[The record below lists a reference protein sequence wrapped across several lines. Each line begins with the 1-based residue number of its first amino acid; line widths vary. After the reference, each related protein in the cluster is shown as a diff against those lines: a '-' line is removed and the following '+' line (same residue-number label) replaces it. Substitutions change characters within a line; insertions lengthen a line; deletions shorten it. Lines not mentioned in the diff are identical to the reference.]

1 MLVLSDGNA
10 GLRIRTA
17 VSGCGS
23 SQSKHTRA
31 ACWFILPS
39 MPKTLSVAMI
49 AMNEEAN
56 LPRTLESVRWADEII
71 VVDSGSRDRTLE
83 IAQSF
88 GAKTSYHAFGGHGEQ
103 KNVALD
109 LCTSDWI
116 LLLDADEVLTPGLQ
130 EEIRKLLACENGIE
144 PEFNAYW
151 IPRLN
156 LIFGRWMRHGGFY
169 PDRKLRLFRRGAAR
183 LSEGVGPH
191 STPQFEG
198 PRGTLKN
205 DMLHYAYPNLS
216 VYLEHMNRYSSE
228 IAELLYKQGRTS
240 KSLPVFLWNSVA
252 NPAATFIYNY
262 FFRLGFLDG
271 REGLL
276 LHLNH
281 SVYIHWK
288 FIKAWRLGQ
297 GKD

>member
-1 MLVLSDGNA
+1 MTPVASHSNTAA
-10 GLRIRTA
+10 GVRGKPPCPLIYSA
-17 VSGCGS
+17 NV
-23 SQSKHTRA
+23 
-31 ACWFILPS
+31 PN
-39 MPKTLSVAMI
+39 TLSVAMI

-56 LPRTLESVRWADEII
+56 LPRTLESVRWANEII
-71 VVDSGSRDRTLE
+71 LVDSGSKDRTIE
-83 IAQSF
+83 IARSF

-116 LLLDADEVLTPGLQ
+116 LLLDADEVLSPELQ
-130 EEIRKLLACENGIE
+130 AEIRELLNGQ
-144 PEFNAYW
+144 PKCDAYW

-156 LIFGRWMRHGGFY
+156 FYFGKWIRHGGFY
-169 PDRKLRLFRRGAAR
+169 PDHKLRLFRRGTAR

-191 STPQFEG
+191 STPQFKG
-198 PRGTLKN
+198 PRGKLKH
-205 DMLHYAYPNLS
+205 DMLHYAYPTLAI
-216 VYLEHMNRYSSE
+216 YLEHMNRYSSE
-228 IAELLYKQGRTS
+228 IAQLLYQRGRTS
-240 KSLPVFLWNSVA
+240 RSLPVFVWNA
-252 NPAATFIYNY
+252 ILNPAATFIYNY

-288 FIKAWRLGQ
+288 FIKAWWLSQ
-297 GKD
+297 GRE

>member
-1 MLVLSDGNA
+1 
-10 GLRIRTA
+10 
-17 VSGCGS
+17 
-23 SQSKHTRA
+23 
-31 ACWFILPS
+31 

-56 LPRTLESVRWADEII
+56 LPRTLQSVCWADEIV
-71 VVDSGSRDRTLE
+71 VVDSGSTDRTIE

-109 LCTSDWI
+109 LCTSDWV
-116 LLLDADEVLTPGLQ
+116 LLLDADEVLTPELQ
-130 EEIRKLLACENGIE
+130 TEIRQLLAGESK
-144 PEFNAYW
+144 FDAYW

-156 LIFGRWMRHGGFY
+156 LILGRWMRHGGFY
-169 PDRKLRLFRRGAAR
+169 PDLKLRLFKRGAAR

-198 PRGTLKN
+198 PRGRLKH
-205 DMLHYAYPNLS
+205 DMLHYAYPDLN

-228 IAELLYKQGRTS
+228 IALLLLKRGRTS
-240 KSLPVFLWNSVA
+240 RLFAALVWNAVL
-252 NPAATFIYNY
+252 NPAATFVYNY
-262 FFRLGFLDG
+262 FIRLGFLDG

-288 FIKAWRLGQ
+288 FAKAWWASRAEQPAGP
-297 GKD
+297 K

>member
-1 MLVLSDGNA
+1 VPETPK
-10 GLRIRTA
+10 R
-17 VSGCGS
+17 
-23 SQSKHTRA
+23 
-31 ACWFILPS
+31 
-39 MPKTLSVAMI
+39 KTLSIAMI

-71 VVDSGSRDRTLE
+71 VVDSGSKDRTLE

-109 LCTSDWI
+109 LCTCDWI
-116 LLLDADEVLTPGLQ
+116 FLLDADEVLTPELQ
-130 EEIRKLLACENGIE
+130 LEVRQLLACADGRE
-144 PEFNAYW
+144 PAFGAYW

-156 LIFGRWMRHGGFY
+156 LYFGRWIRHGGFY
-169 PDRKLRLFRRGAAR
+169 PDHKLRLFKRSSAW

-191 STPQFEG
+191 STPQFAG
-198 PRGTLKN
+198 PKGTLKG
-205 DMLHYAYPNLS
+205 DMLHYAYPTMGI
-216 VYLEHMNRYSSE
+216 YLEHMNRYSNE
-228 IAELLYKQGRTS
+228 IAQLLAAKGRVS
-240 KSLPVFLWNSVA
+240 RAWPAFFWNAVA
-252 NPAATFIYNY
+252 NPAATFLYNY

-271 REGLL
+271 REGLI

-288 FIKAWRLGQ
+288 FIKAWRIGQ
-297 GKD
+297 GKE

>member
-1 MLVLSDGNA
+1 M
-10 GLRIRTA
+10 R
-17 VSGCGS
+17 
-23 SQSKHTRA
+23 
-31 ACWFILPS
+31 
-39 MPKTLSVAMI
+39 KTLSVAMI

-56 LPRTLESVRWADEII
+56 LPRTLESIRWADEII
-71 VVDSGSRDRTLE
+71 LVDSGSTDRTLE

-109 LCTSDWI
+109 VCTSDFV
-116 LLLDADEVLTPGLQ
+116 LLLDADEVLPSELQ
-130 EEIRKLLACENGIE
+130 TEIRQILAGE
-144 PEFNAYW
+144 PAYAAYW

-156 LIFGRWMRHGGFY
+156 LYFGRWIRHGGFY
-169 PDRKLRLFRRGAAR
+169 PDRKLRLFRRGSAR

-191 STPQFEG
+191 STPQFSG
-198 PRGTLKN
+198 PRGTLKH
-205 DMLHYAYPNLS
+205 DMLHYAYPTFAI
-216 VYLEHMNRYSSE
+216 YLEHMNRYSSE
-228 IAELLYKQGRTS
+228 IAQLLYQQGRHS
-240 KSLPVFLWNSVA
+240 KSVPAFVRDVVL
-252 NPAATFIYNY
+252 NPAATFVYNY
-262 FFRLGFLDG
+262 IFRLGFLDG

-297 GKD
+297 GKE

>member
-1 MLVLSDGNA
+1 
-10 GLRIRTA
+10 
-17 VSGCGS
+17 
-23 SQSKHTRA
+23 
-31 ACWFILPS
+31 
-39 MPKTLSVAMI
+39 MI

-56 LPRTLESVRWADEII
+56 LPRTLESVRWADEIV
-71 VVDSGSRDRTLE
+71 VVDSGSKDRTLE

-88 GAKTSYHAFGGHGEQ
+88 GAKTSFHAFGGHGEQ

-116 LLLDADEVLTPGLQ
+116 LLLDADEVLTPELQ
-130 EEIRKLLACENGIE
+130 DEIRRLLACDGGVE
-144 PEFNAYW
+144 PRYGAYW

-191 STPQFEG
+191 STPQFKG
-198 PRGTLKN
+198 PRGRLKH
-205 DMLHYAYPNLS
+205 DMLHYAYPSLN

-228 IAELLYKQGRTS
+228 IARLLHNQGRDS
-240 KSLPVFLWNSVA
+240 KYLPAFLWNAVA
-252 NPAATFIYNY
+252 NPAATFFYNY

-297 GKD
+297 GKE

>member
-1 MLVLSDGNA
+1 
-10 GLRIRTA
+10 
-17 VSGCGS
+17 
-23 SQSKHTRA
+23 
-31 ACWFILPS
+31 
-39 MPKTLSVAMI
+39 MPKTLSIAMI

-71 VVDSGSRDRTLE
+71 VVDSGSKDRTIE

-116 LLLDADEVLTPGLQ
+116 LLLDADEVLTPELQ
-130 EEIRKLLACENGIE
+130 AEIRQLLDHKDGAGE
-144 PEFNAYW
+144 PEFGAYW

-169 PDRKLRLFRRGAAR
+169 PDRKLRLFRRGSAR

-198 PRGTLKN
+198 PRGKLRH
-205 DMLHYAYPNLS
+205 DMLHYAYPDMNI
-216 VYLEHMNRYSSE
+216 YLEHMNRYSSE
-228 IAELLYKQGRTS
+228 IAVLLEKKGRTS
-240 KSLPVFLWNSVA
+240 RSLPAFLWNAIA
-252 NPAATFIYNY
+252 NPAATFLYNY

-288 FIKAWRLGQ
+288 FIKAWWLARGR
-297 GKD
+297 G

>member
-1 MLVLSDGNA
+1 M
-10 GLRIRTA
+10 R
-17 VSGCGS
+17 
-23 SQSKHTRA
+23 QS
-31 ACWFILPS
+31 
-39 MPKTLSVAMI
+39 LSVAMI

-71 VVDSGSRDRTLE
+71 VVDSGSKDRTLE

-116 LLLDADEVLTPGLQ
+116 LLLDADEVLTPALQ
-130 EEIRKLLACENGIE
+130 DEILEVLSGE
-144 PEFNAYW
+144 PKYGAYW

-169 PDRKLRLFRRGAAR
+169 PDRKLRLFRRGSAR

-198 PRGTLKN
+198 PKGRLKH
-205 DMLHYAYPNLS
+205 DMLHYAYPDLNI
-216 VYLEHMNRYSSE
+216 YLEHMNRYSSE
-228 IAELLYKQGRTS
+228 ISQLLYEKGRVS
-240 KSLPVFLWNSVA
+240 KSLFAFLWNAVA
-252 NPAATFIYNY
+252 NPAATFVYNY

-297 GKD
+297 GKE

>member
-1 MLVLSDGNA
+1 
-10 GLRIRTA
+10 
-17 VSGCGS
+17 
-23 SQSKHTRA
+23 
-31 ACWFILPS
+31 
-39 MPKTLSVAMI
+39 MPNTLSVAMI

-56 LPRTLESVRWADEII
+56 LPRTLESVRWANEII
-71 VVDSGSRDRTLE
+71 VVDSGSKDRTIE

-88 GAKTSYHAFGGHGEQ
+88 GARTSYHAFGGHGEQ

-109 LCTSDWI
+109 LCTNDWI
-116 LLLDADEVLTPGLQ
+116 LLLDADEVLTPELQ
-130 EEIRKLLACENGIE
+130 AEIQALLRGT
-144 PEFNAYW
+144 PRYDAYW

-156 LIFGRWMRHGGFY
+156 LYFGRWIRHGGFY
-169 PDRKLRLFRRGAAR
+169 PDRKLRLFRRGKAR

-198 PRGTLKN
+198 PRGKLRH
-205 DMLHYAYPNLS
+205 DMLHYAYPTLA
-216 VYLEHMNRYSSE
+216 VYLEHMNRYSNE
-228 IAELLYKQGRTS
+228 IAQLLYQRGRTS
-240 KSLPVFLWNSVA
+240 QSMPALVWNA
-252 NPAATFIYNY
+252 ILNPAATFVYNY

-288 FIKAWRLGQ
+288 FIKAWWLWKNREQ
-297 GKD
+297 K